1 MSLQYY
7 TTQQLYNTRFTNTS
21 TQLHKHI
28 YTKKTYN
35 LLQNLNKTK
44 LNFTCLQNSENYTNT
59 FQKRHKCTTLTQ
71 QIHTPSTQRY
81 TTFNNTTQLYTTLQP
96 LHNFYT
102 SLQLSQ
108 LYTKLLHNL
117 DKTLNTY

>member
-7 TTQQLYNTRFTNTS
+7 TTQELYNTRFTNLYTTS
-21 TQLHKHI
+21 QTYL
-28 YTKKTYN
+28 YKKTYD
-35 LLQNLNKTK
+35 LFTKLKQSK

-59 FQKRHKCTTLTQ
+59 FQKRHKCATLTQ

-96 LHNFYT
+96 LQLYT